1 MNLKLTKNVFII
13 FHSLKG
19 YDSHLIMNKTR
30 KFNAKV
36 DVMPNGLEKYMA
48 FTINKSLVFIDSKQF
63 MNSSLEILVKNLSDD
78 AFKHLTKEFISENFK
93 LLRQKD
99 AYPYE
104 DMDNFEKFS
113 EKK

>member
-19 YDSHLIMNKTR
+19 YDSHLIMNKIR
-30 KFNAKV
+30 KFNVKV
-36 DVMPNGLEKYMA
+36 DVMPNGFEKYMA
-48 FTINKSLVFIDSKQF
+48 FTVFIDSKKF

-78 AFKHLTKEFISENFK
+78 AFKHLTKEFVSENLK
-93 LLRQKD
+93 LLKQKD